1 MQTQEQLR
9 KDLYNKIVI
18 RKDVYATQEPNGA
31 YYPVTKQFDPNI
43 YIDGKQTTGSYLLDK
58 NNKVKCFVIDIDLN
72 KKYVDEARGD
82 ISEYLPLIQ
91 NQTNVINDVFVKH
104 GCQTLLEFSGNR
116 GYHIWGFL
124 SHPSPAVGIRSV
136 LLELERQFPEIDKEK
151 LHWEIFPKQDF
162 LENGGLGN
170 LIKMPLTL
178 HQKSG
183 KYSYLVD
190 EDYNHYT
197 PEILPTIDSGSFLD
211 IHVPKEET
219 AKISPNSTRVENISD
234 NKSPSFPPF
243 NLARMETSCEKLKDK
258 IQKAKDKHHLDHD
271 ERIWLAN
278 LYLVFGPEGK
288 QKLHELYENLS
299 DYKADETEKHLSKLR
314 GIPSLCS
321 RVCGNNPCTAIKNTS
336 WKSPIGFGYQPD
348 PSQLYPKQGR
358 YCVSPNIR
366 DRDNGRGDRILT
378 DWLISPIEVVDL
390 NDRDVLKCSITSQI
404 GTNYPELYLENTA
417 WHSKQKLLRALGH
430 SELTFHGSDLDVQNL
445 AHYVAKQVPKRRKGI
460 DFIGMYEDT
469 FVADGLNITEKGI
482 NTDPD
487 ILVYAP
493 GEDSLQ
499 KRVKPDIDVSESD
512 YGELMEGLYRHLPN
526 INKPGIIYPIIS
538 WMFLLPFKSRIMEL
552 KDAFPI
558 LLIFGEQGS
567 GKTSTEELM
576 LEMYGFQDHSVTS
589 CRITQFAMLSLLS
602 STNCI
607 PVVLDEFRA
616 SDMRSHQ
623 VDFIKDRIRLAY
635 KESLDSRGKADLTV
649 RNYKMRAP
657 LVLSGEHKISE
668 PAIMERVICGAFD
681 QDLKSEG
688 SASYTEHFNLLK
700 SFHLQGFLPRYIQW
714 SLGQD
719 IDKYFDK
726 AEKYLTTLVFYR
738 NAPSRTKFNLSCLYC
753 GLELWNEYGKQNAI
767 TPQEIP
773 YQKVFEFQKDELNLS
788 DAGRHKRD
796 VDILLETVAILAE
809 REEVIDGVEYTYHGT
824 YRKEDNGFTDALLI
838 RVKPII
844 SALRKY
850 KQQTGDDINVMDEQS
865 FRTQIL
871 KAPYFLEFKR
881 FSYKGK
887 QQRWCILDYKE
898 MLKREFEVEGFYKD
912 IKMCEDAPALVV
924 DNVFEYVKSYQSREN
939 KKKVIEHVNYKSEDF
954 DSEDI
959 PF

>member
-299 DYKADETEKHLSKLR
+299 DYKADETEKHLSQLR

-358 YCVSPNIR
+358 YCVAPSNR
-366 DRDNGRGDRILT
+366 DRSNGRGDKILT
-378 DWLISPIEVVDL
+378 DWLITPIEVVDL
-390 NDRDVLKCSITSQI
+390 KDRDVLKCSITSQI
-404 GTNYPELYLENTA
+404 GTNYPEVYFENTA
-417 WHSKQKLLRALGH
+417 WHSKQKMLRALGH
-430 SELTFHGSDLDVQNL
+430 FELTFHGSDFDVQNL

-469 FVADGLNITEKGI
+469 FVADGLNITSKGI
-482 NTDPD
+482 NTDPE
-487 ILVYAP
+487 ILVFSP

-499 KRVKPDIDVSESD
+499 KRVKPDIDVSENE
-512 YGELMEGLYRHLPN
+512 YRELMEGLYKHLPN

-538 WMFLLPFKSRIMEL
+538 WIFLLPFKSRIMEL

-558 LLIFGEQGS
+558 LLVYGEQGS

-576 LEMYGFQDHSVTS
+576 LELYGFQDHSVTS

-635 KESLDSRGKADLTV
+635 KESLDSRGRADLTV

-657 LVLSGEHKISE
+657 LVLSGEHKLSE

-681 QDLKSEG
+681 QDLKSEVN
-688 SASYTEHFNLLK
+688 ASYTEHFNLVK
-700 SFHLQGFLPRYIQW
+700 TFHLQGFLPRYIQW

-719 IDKYFDK
+719 IGEYFGK
-726 AEKYLTTLVFYR
+726 AEKYLTTLDFYR
-738 NAPSRTKFNLSCLYC
+738 KAPSRTKLNLACLYC
-753 GLELWNEYGKQNAI
+753 GLELWIEYGKQNAI
-767 TPQEIP
+767 TPQDIP
-773 YQKVFEFQKDELNLS
+773 YQKVFNFQKEELNLS

-796 VDILLETVAILAE
+796 VDILLETLAILAE
-809 REEVIDGVEYTYHGT
+809 REDVKDGVEYIYKKSISFGDTNHD
-824 YRKEDNGFTDALLI
+824 KVVLI
-838 RVKPII
+838 RVKPTVG
-844 SALRKY
+844 ALRKY
-850 KQQTGDDINVMDEQS
+850 KQQTGDDINVMDEFS
-865 FRTQIL
+865 FRSQI
-871 KAPYFLEFKR
+871 KGAPYYIGFKK
-881 FSYKGK
+881 FSYKGR
-887 QQRWCILDYKE
+887 QHRWCVLDYDIMDKREMEIGGFKMEFLKLNGKNDIFESNKNKE
-898 MLKREFEVEGFYKD
+898 MSNEEKEKLY
-912 IKMCEDAPALVV
+912 
-924 DNVFEYVKSYQSREN
+924 S
-939 KKKVIEHVNYKSEDF
+939 
-954 DSEDI
+954 
-959 PF
+959 

>member
-1 MQTQEQLR
+1 M
-9 KDLYNKIVI
+9 
-18 RKDVYATQEPNGA
+18 
-31 YYPVTKQFDPNI
+31 
-43 YIDGKQTTGSYLLDK
+43 
-58 NNKVKCFVIDIDLN
+58 
-72 KKYVDEARGD
+72 
-82 ISEYLPLIQ
+82 
-91 NQTNVINDVFVKH
+91 
-104 GCQTLLEFSGNR
+104 
-116 GYHIWGFL
+116 W
-124 SHPSPAVGIRSV
+124 
-136 LLELERQFPEIDKEK
+136 
-151 LHWEIFPKQDF
+151 
-162 LENGGLGN
+162 
-170 LIKMPLTL
+170 
-178 HQKSG
+178 
-183 KYSYLVD
+183 
-190 EDYNHYT
+190 
-197 PEILPTIDSGSFLD
+197 
-211 IHVPKEET
+211 
-219 AKISPNSTRVENISD
+219 
-234 NKSPSFPPF
+234 
-243 NLARMETSCEKLKDK
+243 
-258 IQKAKDKHHLDHD
+258 
-271 ERIWLAN
+271 
-278 LYLVFGPEGK
+278 
-288 QKLHELYENLS
+288 
-299 DYKADETEKHLSKLR
+299 
-314 GIPSLCS
+314 
-321 RVCGNNPCTAIKNTS
+321 NNPCTAIKNTS

-469 FVADGLNITEKGI
+469 FVADGLNITKKGI

-499 KRVKPDIDVSESD
+499 KRVKPDLDFSD
-512 YGELMEGLYRHLPN
+512 RDYAELMKGLYRHLPN

-538 WMFLLPFKSRIMEL
+538 WMFLLPFKSRIMKL

-558 LLIFGEQGS
+558 LLVYGEQGS

-681 QDLKSEG
+681 QDLKSEVN
-688 SASYTEHFNLLK
+688 ASYTEHFNLVK
-700 SFHLQGFLPRYIQW
+700 TFHLQGFLPRYIQW

-726 AEKYLTTLVFYR
+726 AEKYLNTLEFYKK
-738 NAPSRTKFNLSCLYC
+738 APSRTKFNLSCVYC

-767 TPQEIP
+767 TPQDIP
-773 YQKVFEFQKDELNLS
+773 YQKVFNFQKEELNLS

-796 VDILLETVAILAE
+796 VDILLETVAVLAE
-809 REEVIDGVEYTYHGT
+809 RGDVMDGIEYGFRDEITISEDTHKEVV
-824 YRKEDNGFTDALLI
+824 LI
-838 RVKPII
+838 RVKPTV

-850 KQQTGDDINVMDEQS
+850 KQLTGDDINVMDEFS
-865 FRTQIL
+865 FRSQI
-871 KAPYFLEFKR
+871 KRAPYYIGFEKVC
-881 FSYKGK
+881 YNGT
-887 QQRWCILDYKE
+887 QHRWCVLDYAQMDGKDME
-898 MLKREFEVEGFYKD
+898 VGGFRSVRLNLKLMNEKNINFT
-912 IKMCEDAPALVV
+912 
-924 DNVFEYVKSYQSREN
+924 
-939 KKKVIEHVNYKSEDF
+939 
-954 DSEDI
+954 
-959 PF
+959 

>member
-162 LENGGLGN
+162 LVNGGLGN

-190 EDYNHYT
+190 KDFTKYI
-197 PEILPTIDSGSFLD
+197 PEKLPSIDSGSFLD

-219 AKISPNSTRVENISD
+219 AKIFPQHSTRVENISD

-258 IQKAKDKHHLDHD
+258 IQKAKDEHHLDHD

-288 QKLHELYENLS
+288 QKLHELFENLS
-299 DYKADETEKHLSKLR
+299 DYKADETEKHLSQLR

-358 YCVSPNIR
+358 YCVAPSNR
-366 DRDNGRGDRILT
+366 DRSNGRGDKILT
-378 DWLISPIEVVDL
+378 DWLITPIEVVDL
-390 NDRDVLKCSITSQI
+390 KDRDVLKCSITSQI
-404 GTNYPELYLENTA
+404 GTNYPEVYFENTA
-417 WHSKQKLLRALGH
+417 WHSKQKMLRALGH
-430 SELTFHGSDLDVQNL
+430 FELTFHGSDFDVQNL

-469 FVADGLNITEKGI
+469 FVADGLNITSKGI
-482 NTDPD
+482 STDPE
-487 ILVYAP
+487 ILVFSP

-499 KRVKPDIDVSESD
+499 KRVKPDIDVSENE
-512 YGELMEGLYRHLPN
+512 YRELMEGLYKHLPN

-538 WMFLLPFKSRIMEL
+538 WIFLLPFKSRIMEL

-558 LLIFGEQGS
+558 LLVYGEQGS

-576 LEMYGFQDHSVTS
+576 LELYGFQDHSVTS

-635 KESLDSRGKADLTV
+635 KESLDSRGRADLTV

-657 LVLSGEHKISE
+657 LVLSGEHKLSE

-681 QDLKSEG
+681 QDLKSEVN
-688 SASYTEHFNLLK
+688 ASYTEHFNLVK
-700 SFHLQGFLPRYIQW
+700 TFHLQGFLPRYIQW

-719 IDKYFDK
+719 IGEYFGK
-726 AEKYLTTLVFYR
+726 AEKYLTTLDFYR
-738 NAPSRTKFNLSCLYC
+738 KAPSRTKLNLACLYC

-767 TPQEIP
+767 TPQDIP
-773 YQKVFEFQKDELNLS
+773 YQKVFNFQKEELNLS

-796 VDILLETVAILAE
+796 VDILLETLAILAE
-809 REEVIDGVEYTYHGT
+809 REDVKDGVEYIYKKSISFGDTNHD
-824 YRKEDNGFTDALLI
+824 KVVLI
-838 RVKPII
+838 RVKPTVG
-844 SALRKY
+844 ALRKY
-850 KQQTGDDINVMDEQS
+850 KQQTGDDINVMDEFS
-865 FRTQIL
+865 FRSQI
-871 KAPYFLEFKR
+871 KGAPYYIGFKK
-881 FSYKGK
+881 FSYKGR
-887 QQRWCILDYKE
+887 QHRWCVLDYDIMDKREMEIGGFKMEFLKLNGKNDIFESNKNKE
-898 MLKREFEVEGFYKD
+898 MSNEEKEKLY
-912 IKMCEDAPALVV
+912 
-924 DNVFEYVKSYQSREN
+924 S
-939 KKKVIEHVNYKSEDF
+939 
-954 DSEDI
+954 
-959 PF
+959 

>member
-162 LENGGLGN
+162 LVNGGLGN

-190 EDYNHYT
+190 KDFTKYI
-197 PEILPTIDSGSFLD
+197 PEKLPSIDSGSFLD

-219 AKISPNSTRVENISD
+219 AKIFPQHSTRVENISD

-299 DYKADETEKHLSKLR
+299 DYKADETEKHLSQLR

-358 YCVSPNIR
+358 YCVAPSNR
-366 DRDNGRGDRILT
+366 DRSNGRGDKILT
-378 DWLISPIEVVDL
+378 DWLITPIEVVDL
-390 NDRDVLKCSITSQI
+390 KDRDVLKCSITSQI
-404 GTNYPELYLENTA
+404 GTNYPEVYFENTA
-417 WHSKQKLLRALGH
+417 WHSKQKMLRALGH
-430 SELTFHGSDLDVQNL
+430 FELTFHGSDFDVQNL

-469 FVADGLNITEKGI
+469 FVADGLNITSKGI
-482 NTDPD
+482 STDPE
-487 ILVYAP
+487 ILVFSP

-499 KRVKPDIDVSESD
+499 KRVKPDIDVSENE
-512 YGELMEGLYRHLPN
+512 YRELMEGLYKHLPN

-538 WMFLLPFKSRIMEL
+538 WIFLLPFKSRIMEL

-558 LLIFGEQGS
+558 LLVYGEQGS

-576 LEMYGFQDHSVTS
+576 LELYGFQDHSVTS

-635 KESLDSRGKADLTV
+635 KESLDSRGRADLTV

-657 LVLSGEHKISE
+657 LVLSGEHKLSE

-681 QDLKSEG
+681 QDLKSEVN
-688 SASYTEHFNLLK
+688 ASYTEHFNLVK
-700 SFHLQGFLPRYIQW
+700 TFHLQGFLPRYIQW

-719 IDKYFDK
+719 IGEYFGK
-726 AEKYLTTLVFYR
+726 AEKYLTTLDFYR
-738 NAPSRTKFNLSCLYC
+738 KAPSRTKLNLACLYC
-753 GLELWNEYGKQNAI
+753 GLELWIEYGKQNAI
-767 TPQEIP
+767 TPQDIP
-773 YQKVFEFQKDELNLS
+773 YQKVFNFQKEELNLS

-796 VDILLETVAILAE
+796 VDILLETLAILAE
-809 REEVIDGVEYTYHGT
+809 REDVKDGVEYIYKKSISFGDTNHD
-824 YRKEDNGFTDALLI
+824 KVVLI
-838 RVKPII
+838 RVKPTVG
-844 SALRKY
+844 ALRKY
-850 KQQTGDDINVMDEQS
+850 KQQTGDDINVMDEFS
-865 FRTQIL
+865 FRSQI
-871 KAPYFLEFKR
+871 KGAPYYIGFKK
-881 FSYKGK
+881 FSYKGR
-887 QQRWCILDYKE
+887 QHRWCVLDYDIMDKREMEIGGFKMEFLKLNGKNDIFESKKNKE
-898 MLKREFEVEGFYKD
+898 MSNEEKEKLY
-912 IKMCEDAPALVV
+912 
-924 DNVFEYVKSYQSREN
+924 S
-939 KKKVIEHVNYKSEDF
+939 
-954 DSEDI
+954 
-959 PF
+959 

>member
-9 KDLYNKIVI
+9 KELYNNIVI

-31 YYPVTKQFDPNI
+31 YYPVKKHFFPEIYTK
-43 YIDGKQTTGSYLLDK
+43 GKQTTGSYLLDK
-58 NNKVKCFVIDIDLN
+58 NDKVKCFVIDIDLN

-91 NQTNVINDVFVKH
+91 KQTRAINDVFIKH
-104 GCQTLLEFSGNR
+104 GCKTLLEFSGNR

-124 SHPSPAVGIRSV
+124 SHTSPAVGIRSV
-136 LLELERQFPEIDKEK
+136 LLELEKQFPEIDKEK
-151 LHWEIFPKQDF
+151 LHWEIFPKQDY
-162 LENGGLGN
+162 LEKGGLGN

-183 KYSYLVD
+183 NYSYLVD
-190 EDYNHYT
+190 EDFNQYT
-197 PEILPTIDSGSFLD
+197 PDTFPSIDPSNFLEIHIPNNEPVKNSTI
-211 IHVPKEET
+211 
-219 AKISPNSTRVENISD
+219 STRVEINSD
-234 NKSPSFPPF
+234 SKAPKFPPF
-243 NLARMETSCEKLKDK
+243 NLERMEISCEKLKEK
-258 IQKAKDKHHLDHD
+258 IQKVSKNHHIDHD

-278 LYLVFGPEGK
+278 LYLAYGPVGK
-288 QKLHELYENLS
+288 QKLHDLFEKLS
-299 DYKADETEKHLSKLR
+299 DYKPDETEKHLSKLR

-321 RVCGNNPCTAIKNTS
+321 RVCGSNPCTAIKNTS

-348 PSQLYPKQGR
+348 PSQLFPKQGR
-358 YCVSPNIR
+358 YCVAPNKKNK
-366 DRDNGRGDRILT
+366 DSGDRILT

-404 GTNYPELYLENTA
+404 GTRYPEVYLENSA

-430 SELTFHGSDLDVQNL
+430 SELTFHGYDLDVQNL

-469 FVADGLNITEKGI
+469 FVADGLNITKKGI

-499 KRVKPDIDVSESD
+499 KRVKPDIDVNDSE
-512 YGELMEGLYRHLPN
+512 YHELIEGLYKHLPN
-526 INKPGIIYPIIS
+526 INKPGIIFPLLS
-538 WMFLLPFKSRIMEL
+538 WMFLLPFKSRIMKL

-558 LLIFGEQGS
+558 LLVYGEQGS

-635 KESLDSRGKADLTV
+635 KESLDSRGKVDLTV

-681 QDLKSEG
+681 QDLKNEG
-688 SASYTEHFNLLK
+688 SASYTDHFNLLK
-700 SFHLQGFLPRYIQW
+700 TFHLQGFLPRYVQW
-714 SLGQD
+714 SLGED
-719 IDKYFDK
+719 IGGYFERAD
-726 AEKYLTTLVFYR
+726 EYLQTLEFYKK
-738 NAPSRTKFNLSCLYC
+738 APSRTKFNLSCLYC
-753 GLELWNEYGKQNAI
+753 GLELWSEYGKHNNV
-767 TPQEIP
+767 TPQDIP
-773 YQKVFEFQKDELNLS
+773 FKDVFDFQKDELNLS

-796 VDILLETVAILAE
+796 VDILLETVAVLAE
-809 REEVIDGVEYTYHGT
+809 RGEVMDGVEYTYHGT
-824 YRKEDNGFTDALLI
+824 YRKEENGFTDALLI

-844 SALRKY
+844 GALRKY

-887 QQRWCILDYKE
+887 QQRWCVLDYSE
-898 MLKREFEVEGFYKD
+898 MLEREFEVEGFYKD
-912 IKMCEDAPALVV
+912 VERCEDAPALVV
-924 DNVFEYVKSYQSREN
+924 DDIFEHIKSHQSLES
-939 KKKVIEHVNYKSEDF
+939 KKEVIEYVNYKTGDF
-954 DSEDI
+954 DTDEI

>member
-31 YYPVTKQFDPNI
+31 YYPVKEHFAPAI
-43 YIDGKQTTGSYLLDK
+43 YTEGKQTTGSYLLDQ

-162 LENGGLGN
+162 LVNGGLGN

-190 EDYNHYT
+190 KDFTKYL
-197 PEILPTIDSGSFLD
+197 PEKLPSIDSGSFLD

-219 AKISPNSTRVENISD
+219 AKIFPQHSTRVENISD

-258 IQKAKDKHHLDHD
+258 IQKAKDEHHLDHD

-278 LYLVFGPEGK
+278 LYLVFGPDGK
-288 QKLHELYENLS
+288 QKLHELFENLS
-299 DYKADETEKHLSKLR
+299 DYKADETEKHLSQLR

-358 YCVSPNIR
+358 YCVAPSNR
-366 DRDNGRGDRILT
+366 DRSNGRGDKILT

-390 NDRDVLKCSITSQI
+390 KDRDVLKCSITSQI
-404 GTNYPELYLENTA
+404 GTNYPEVYFENTA
-417 WHSKQKLLRALGH
+417 WHSKQKMLRALGH
-430 SELTFHGSDLDVQNL
+430 FELTFHGSDFDVQNL

-469 FVADGLNITEKGI
+469 FVADGLNITSKGI
-482 NTDPD
+482 NTDPE
-487 ILVYAP
+487 ILVFSP

-499 KRVKPDIDVSESD
+499 KRVKPDIDVSENE
-512 YGELMEGLYRHLPN
+512 YRELMEGLYKHLPN

-538 WMFLLPFKSRIMEL
+538 WIFLLPFKSRIMEL

-558 LLIFGEQGS
+558 LLVYGEQGS

-576 LEMYGFQDHSVTS
+576 LELYGFQDHSVTS

-681 QDLKSEG
+681 QDLKSEVN
-688 SASYTEHFNLLK
+688 ASYTEHFNLVK
-700 SFHLQGFLPRYIQW
+700 TFHLQGFLPRYIQW

-719 IDKYFDK
+719 IGEYFGK
-726 AEKYLTTLVFYR
+726 AEKYLTTLDFYR
-738 NAPSRTKFNLSCLYC
+738 KAPSRTKLNLACLYC

-767 TPQEIP
+767 TPQDIP
-773 YQKVFEFQKDELNLS
+773 YQKVFNFQKEELNLS

-796 VDILLETVAILAE
+796 VDILLETLAILAE
-809 REEVIDGVEYTYHGT
+809 REDVKDGVEYIYKKSISFGDTNHD
-824 YRKEDNGFTDALLI
+824 KVVLI
-838 RVKPII
+838 RVKPTVG
-844 SALRKY
+844 ALRKY
-850 KQQTGDDINVMDEQS
+850 KQQTGDDINVMDEFS
-865 FRTQIL
+865 FRSQI
-871 KAPYFLEFKR
+871 KGAPYYIGFKK
-881 FSYKGK
+881 FSYKGR
-887 QQRWCILDYKE
+887 QHRWCVLDYDIMDKREMEIGGFKMEFLKLNGKNDIFESNKNKE
-898 MLKREFEVEGFYKD
+898 MSNEEKEKLY
-912 IKMCEDAPALVV
+912 
-924 DNVFEYVKSYQSREN
+924 S
-939 KKKVIEHVNYKSEDF
+939 
-954 DSEDI
+954 
-959 PF
+959 

>member
-18 RKDVYATQEPNGA
+18 RKDVYATQESNGA
-31 YYPVTKQFDPNI
+31 YYPVKEHFASAI
-43 YIDGKQTTGSYLLDK
+43 YIEGNQTTGSYLLDQ

-91 NQTNVINDVFVKH
+91 KQTEVINHVFQGH
-104 GCQTLLEFSGNR
+104 GCETLLEFSGNR

-124 SHPSPAVGIRSV
+124 SHPAPAVGIRSV

-162 LENGGLGN
+162 LVNGGLGN

-190 EDYNHYT
+190 KDFTKYI
-197 PEILPTIDSGSFLD
+197 PEKLPSIDSGSFLD

-219 AKISPNSTRVENISD
+219 AKIFPQHSTRVENISD

-243 NLARMETSCEKLKDK
+243 NLERMETSCEKLKEK
-258 IQKAKDKHHLDHD
+258 IQTSKDEHHLDHD

-288 QKLHELYENLS
+288 QKLHELFENLS
-299 DYKADETEKHLSKLR
+299 DYKTDETEKHLSQLR

-358 YCVSPNIR
+358 YCVAPSNR
-366 DRDNGRGDRILT
+366 DRSNGRGDKILT
-378 DWLISPIEVVDL
+378 DWLITPIEVVDL
-390 NDRDVLKCSITSQI
+390 KDRDVLKCSITSQI
-404 GTNYPELYLENTA
+404 GTNYPEVYFENTA
-417 WHSKQKLLRALGH
+417 WHSKQKMLRALGH
-430 SELTFHGSDLDVQNL
+430 FELTFHGSDFDVQNL

-469 FVADGLNITEKGI
+469 FVADGLNITSKGI
-482 NTDPD
+482 NTDPE
-487 ILVYAP
+487 ILVFSP

-499 KRVKPDIDVSESD
+499 KRVKPDIDVSENE
-512 YGELMEGLYRHLPN
+512 YRELMEGLYKHLPN

-538 WMFLLPFKSRIMEL
+538 WIFLLPFKSRIMEL

-558 LLIFGEQGS
+558 LLVYGEQGS

-576 LEMYGFQDHSVTS
+576 LELYGFQDHSVTS

-635 KESLDSRGKADLTV
+635 KESLDSRGRADLTV

-657 LVLSGEHKISE
+657 LVLSGEHKLSE

-681 QDLKSEG
+681 QDLKSEVN
-688 SASYTEHFNLLK
+688 ASYTEHFNLVK
-700 SFHLQGFLPRYIQW
+700 TFHLQGFLPRYIQW

-719 IDKYFDK
+719 IGEYFGK
-726 AEKYLTTLVFYR
+726 AEKYLTTLDFYR
-738 NAPSRTKFNLSCLYC
+738 KAPSRTKLNLACLYC

-767 TPQEIP
+767 TPQDIP
-773 YQKVFEFQKDELNLS
+773 YQKVFNFQKEELNLS

-796 VDILLETVAILAE
+796 VDILLETLAILAE
-809 REEVIDGVEYTYHGT
+809 REDVKDGVEYIYKKSISFGDTNHD
-824 YRKEDNGFTDALLI
+824 KVVLI
-838 RVKPII
+838 RVKPTVG
-844 SALRKY
+844 ALRKY
-850 KQQTGDDINVMDEQS
+850 KQQTGDDINVMDEFS
-865 FRTQIL
+865 FRSQI
-871 KAPYFLEFKR
+871 KGAPYYIGFKK
-881 FSYKGK
+881 FSYKGR
-887 QQRWCILDYKE
+887 QHRWCVLDYDIMDKREMEIGGFKMEFLKLNGKNDIFESNKNKE
-898 MLKREFEVEGFYKD
+898 MSNEEKEKLY
-912 IKMCEDAPALVV
+912 
-924 DNVFEYVKSYQSREN
+924 S
-939 KKKVIEHVNYKSEDF
+939 
-954 DSEDI
+954 
-959 PF
+959 